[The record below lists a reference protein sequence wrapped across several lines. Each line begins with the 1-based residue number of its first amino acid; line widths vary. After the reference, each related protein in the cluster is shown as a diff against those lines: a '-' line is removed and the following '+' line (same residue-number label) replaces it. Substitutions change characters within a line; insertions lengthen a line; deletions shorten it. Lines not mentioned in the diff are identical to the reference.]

1 MHNTLSRASLVLA
14 GLIALPLSAQEVVS
28 PLPGEIIGN
37 QPVDGSVAGTKRYNV
52 TFNDRKFTL
61 DAFRTAIETGK
72 TADEV
77 DGIVARMQAAAYTE
91 REGFRQ
97 RIEELGGRVFL
108 TFWLIDVCTV
118 DIPTEKLDA
127 VRNMPGVAYVLPDLP
142 TQPGILTATN
152 AGNHNTDAVQA
163 AGNRGTGFGVAV
175 IDTGQDGNVGGV
187 GRPHRHYFRSGNT
200 AITNAGGLNGSLLLA
215 NIAAPGACAGCQED
229 TNNHGTGVMGIAA
242 GSIWGGA
249 GADNG
254 HANDAYKIGIS
265 ICVAAGGCGSSLAVE
280 GAGWQ
285 QAAADKVRYNIV
297 SANMSYSSTSNM
309 LDVSQMAIDSAAL
322 NANIL
327 AVCAA
332 GNSGLGGSAGSAAV
346 ANGLAV
352 AAANNNVKTVAGFST
367 RGPQGAR
374 TYPDIMANGVGTVM
388 PLNNNDNGNYVAS
401 GTSMASPMV
410 CGTGALVKFARPN
423 ASAREIKAVLLASS
437 ENVAGTENE
446 VGQGYLRSDRAVAC
460 AASPNSV
467 ITSSIAST
475 ATPVDFTLAVT
486 AGQVVKVALTWF
498 RHNLA
503 SASYSNLGLTVLNG
517 VAVVAT
523 KNSAAN
529 LYEVVSFTAPITGD
543 MIVRVNAVTLV
554 ANPQLLS
561 IAACATTGAQ
571 PSFAGGPTGAVTIN
585 GAGCNGSV
593 GIPSLHPSGNPAIG
607 GPFALNVTYARPAS
621 SSFMI
626 LGVTSTAL
634 STAPFGAANCL
645 LRASLDIVLNV
656 PIGATGTGSL
666 PLAIPNNIGLLGG
679 ALFAQDLVIDPAL
692 ALVLVASNSLRVVI
706 GTR

>member
-1 MHNTLSRASLVLA
+1 MHHTLSCASLVLA

-28 PLPGEIIGN
+28 PLGEVIGN
-37 QPVDGSVAGTKRYNV
+37 QPVDGSIPGTKRYNI

-77 DGIVARMQAAAYTE
+77 EDLVARMQASANTE
-91 REGFRQ
+91 RDGFRQ

-108 TFWLIDVCTV
+108 TFWLIDVCTI

-127 VRNMPGVAYVLPDLP
+127 VRNMPGVAWVLPDLP
-142 TQPGILTATN
+142 AHPGILTATN

-175 IDTGQDGNVGGV
+175 IDTGQDANVGV

-215 NIAAPGACAGCQED
+215 NILAAGACAGCQED

-265 ICVAAGGCGSSLAVE
+265 ICGASGGCGTSLAVE
-280 GAGWQ
+280 AAGWQ

-332 GNSGLGGSAGSAAV
+332 GNNGTGGSTGGSAT

-352 AAANNNVKTVAGFST
+352 AAANNNTKTIAGFST

-423 ASAREIKAVLLASS
+423 ASAREIKAILLCSS

-460 AASPNSV
+460 AASPDSV

-475 ATPVDFTLAVT
+475 VTPVDHTVAVT
-486 AGQVVKVALTWF
+486 AGQVVKIALTWF

-517 VAVVAT
+517 VTPVAA

-529 LYEVVSFTAPITGD
+529 LYEVVSFTAPITGNL
-543 MIVRVNAVTLV
+543 IVRVNASVLV
-554 ANPQLLS
+554 QNPQPYS

-571 PSFAGGPTGAVTIN
+571 PGFAGGPTGAVTIN

-621 SSFMI
+621 SSFMV

-666 PLAIPNNIGLLGG
+666 PLLIPANIGLVSGV
-679 ALFAQDLVIDPAL
+679 LFAQDLVIDPAL